1 MHCLYVAF
9 QLWPQGHTATQIDP
23 YLNGK
28 PSGTTL
34 IHNNGITLKPPV
46 SFHGGQKYLEVR
58 HSRLS
63 IVRNCIFVS
72 GVLNIS
78 DTNMAAGEG
87 LRVIFKLISI

>member
-9 QLWPQGHTATQIDP
+9 QLWPQGHTATQIDL

-28 PSGTTL
+28 PSDTTL
-34 IHNNGITLKPPV
+34 IHD
-46 SFHGGQKYLEVR
+46 GGQEYLEVY
-58 HSRLS
+58 HSRHP
-63 IVRNCIFVS
+63 IVRNCIFFS

-87 LRVIFKLISI
+87 LRVIFKFIYI